1 MPYSKAHYFIALILV
16 ATIIGFWPS
25 YFGNLGSAPLAF
37 HIHGIIAMS
46 WVMLVIFQSWSIH
59 SKRINIHR
67 SSGLASLIL
76 LPLLTASLVMI
87 ANVSAAGYVEGGPYY
102 ELLGPVFGYA
112 TLVPFIAY
120 LVLFTLAL
128 QHRRQV
134 YLHAGYML
142 GTAFFMWEPA
152 ASRLFVGF
160 FPPLEISGP
169 ADFHK
174 AADAIALGI
183 VLPLLFA
190 IYLYLRDR
198 KSGVPFLVTAGF
210 LALQIAGVYLV
221 AESEAWRQL
230 FGWYATLPATITVG
244 TGVFLG
250 ALVTWYGWTKPY
262 KRPSVATAK

>member
-1 MPYSKAHYFIALILV
+1 MPYSKAHYFVALIFV

-25 YFGNLGSAPLAF
+25 YFGNLGSAPMAF
-37 HIHGIIAMS
+37 HIHGIIAMA
-46 WVMLVIFQSWSIH
+46 WVLLVIFQSWTIH

-76 LPLLTASLVMI
+76 LPLLTGSLVMI

-112 TLVPFIAY
+112 TLIPFIAY
-120 LVLFTLAL
+120 LVLFSQAL
-128 QHRRQV
+128 RHRRKV

-152 ASRLFVGF
+152 AARILVGF
-160 FPPLEISGP
+160 IPPLEITGP

-183 VLPLLFA
+183 VPPLLLA

-198 KSGVPFLVTAGF
+198 KWGVPFLVTAVF
-210 LALQIAGVYLV
+210 LALQIAGVYLI
-221 AESEAWRQL
+221 AESDAWRKL
-230 FGWYATLPATITVG
+230 FGWYATLPASITVG
-244 TGVFLG
+244 TGVALG
-250 ALVTWYGWTKPY
+250 AAATWYGWSKSY
-262 KRPSVATAK
+262 KRASIATAK